1 MQKVVAFWCKRGYT
15 VYSKKLNST
24 EGYTMQYCNIFSNCV
39 QVTDANYALLTAEQ
53 KTTLTQAEKCF
64 IVQFLADTLAS
75 LTTINCESIAV
86 KEDYVMRLCDAN
98 EVMQNLQMLYDTFE
112 DDDARLT
119 FTIEQAGAALCS
131 YDTEYR
137 DCITEQ
143 FEDECDNN
151 AKLVKRTFNT
161 NADYSTLALR
171 VFMAY

>member
-1 MQKVVAFWCKRGYT
+1 
-15 VYSKKLNST
+15 
-24 EGYTMQYCNIFSNCV
+24 MQYCNIFSNCV
-39 QVTDANYALLTAEQ
+39 QVTDANYAMLTAEQ
-53 KTTLTQAEKCF
+53 KTTLTQAERCF

-75 LTTINCESIAV
+75 LTTVNCESIL
-86 KEDYVMRLCDAN
+86 EGEEYVMRLCDAN

-112 DDDARLT
+112 DDNARLT

-161 NADYSTLALR
+161 SADYSTLALR
-171 VFMAY
+171 VFNAY

>member
-1 MQKVVAFWCKRGYT
+1 
-15 VYSKKLNST
+15 
-24 EGYTMQYCNIFSNCV
+24 MQYCNIFSNCV
-39 QVTDANYALLTAEQ
+39 QVTEANYALLTAEQ

-75 LTTINCESIAV
+75 LTTVNCESIT
-86 KEDYVMRLCDAN
+86 EGENYVWRLCDAN

-143 FEDECDNN
+143 FEDACDEA
-151 AKLVKRTFNT
+151 AKTAKRTLNT
-161 NADYSTLALR
+161 SADFSTLALR
-171 VFMAY
+171 VFNAY